1 MEKKMKF
8 KKVYIEITNVCNLK
22 CDFCPITKR
31 EPRFMNLEEFDYIL
45 GQVEDL
51 TQYIYLHIKGE
62 PLLHSNLGMFL
73 DLAYKKGLKVN
84 LTTNGIFINR
94 NKDMLLSNPSL
105 RQINISL
112 HSIEQNKWLKG
123 QDKYSDNVLDFIE
136 AAKGKDLI
144 ISLRLWNLTS
154 QADENLLKNKFIL
167 DKLEERLCLDY
178 KLMERFNEK
187 RGIKIRDRLYLNED
201 IEFIWPD
208 LKNDIYEENGFCW
221 GLRDQ
226 VGILVDGTVVPCC
239 LDGEGIINLG
249 NIFKN
254 SLKDI
259 LASDRANN
267 IYDNFSNRKVVEELC
282 KRCGYRTKF

>member
-1 MEKKMKF
+1 MKF

-22 CDFCPITKR
+22 CNFCPISKR
-31 EPRFMNLEEFDYIL
+31 KPRFMNLEEFDYIL

-94 NKDMLLSNPSL
+94 NKSMLLSNPSL

-123 QDKYSDNVLDFIE
+123 QDEYWDNILDFIE

-154 QADENLLKNKFIL
+154 KADENLLKNKFIL

-178 KLMERFNEK
+178 KLIGRFNEK

-208 LKNDIYEENGFCW
+208 LKNDIYEEYGFCW

-254 SLKDI
+254 GLKDI

-282 KRCGYRTKF
+282 KRCGYRIKF